1 MNINPRNLSLKQD
14 YDRTKW
20 MHLAHF
26 ALLLFAFCMEWYYGR
41 TGFLGFVG
49 SVIVLSIFYRLSY
62 QTIKNLY
69 YTFWTF
75 AGILLVYLGSKTFTS
90 FMQDGSPALLY
101 LYGLA
106 LIFLIIEMYIL
117 SSPLYYP
124 IVNWWEYDF
133 RFRYDLKIK
142 LKERSSEDEDWSEI
156 RLTDL
161 RRGAGCV
168 ASFDEYKKGQ
178 ILELKC
184 PTENKTYHFKVEV
197 MSKRQ
202 YSVGRP
208 FHYGVSFMLESD
220 HLKEDYQSFFN
231 YWKRRK
237 QAKRQLKF
245 EKVSLK

>member
-1 MNINPRNLSLKQD
+1 MNINFRNLSLKKD

-20 MHLAHF
+20 LHLTHLA
-26 ALLLFAFCMEWYYGR
+26 LVSFAFCMEWYYGN
-41 TGFLGFVG
+41 TGFWGFLISIFLLGG
-49 SVIVLSIFYRLSY
+49 FYRLSY
-62 QTIKNLY
+62 ITIRNLY

-75 AGILLVYLGSKTFTS
+75 AGILSFYLCVKTFIGFTQS
-90 FMQDGSPALLY
+90 QAPALFY
-101 LYGLA
+101 IYGLA

-133 RFRYDLKIK
+133 RFRYDLKVE
-142 LKERSSEDEDWSEI
+142 LKEGTDEDQGWTEV

-168 ASFDEYKKGQ
+168 ASFDDYKKGQ
-178 ILELKC
+178 TLQLKC
-184 PTENKTYHFKVEV
+184 LAEQKTYYFRVEV

-208 FHYGVSFMLESD
+208 FHYGVSFLLESD
-220 HLKEDYQSFFN
+220 YLKDDYQSFLD

>member
-1 MNINPRNLSLKQD
+1 MNINLRNISLKQD

-20 MHLAHF
+20 LHLTHF
-26 ALLLFAFCMEWYYGR
+26 ALVVFAFCMEWYYGR
-41 TGFLGFVG
+41 TGFFGFIASIIFLGG
-49 SVIVLSIFYRLSY
+49 FYRLSY
-62 QTIKNLY
+62 LTIRNLY

-75 AGILLVYLGSKTFTS
+75 AGILLIYLSVKTFTG
-90 FMQDGSPALLY
+90 FTHEGAPALFY

-106 LIFLIIEMYIL
+106 LIFLVIEMYIL

-124 IVNWWEYDF
+124 FVNWWEYDF
-133 RFRYDLKIK
+133 RYRYDLKIK
-142 LKERSSEDEDWSEI
+142 LKERINEDEEWNEV

-168 ASFDEYKKGQ
+168 ASFDDYKKGQ
-178 ILELKC
+178 VLELKC
-184 PTENKTYHFKVEV
+184 PAEHKTYYFKVEV

-220 HLKEDYQSFFN
+220 HVKEDYQNFFD

-245 EKVSLK
+245 EKVSIK